1 LTALFDQRRKVFV
14 TPLLPRGEVGFA
26 LLCPRL
32 PTPRCFFSRDTAR
45 AFVIALRFKHLAAC
59 IEKGG
64 GDAKH
69 HQDQ

>member
-1 LTALFDQRRKVFV
+1 LAALFDQRRKVFIP
-14 TPLLPRGEVGFA
+14 TLLPCGEVSLA

-32 PTPRCFFSRDTAR
+32 PTPRAFLSRDTAR
-45 AFVIALRFKHLAAC
+45 TLIIALRFKHLAAC